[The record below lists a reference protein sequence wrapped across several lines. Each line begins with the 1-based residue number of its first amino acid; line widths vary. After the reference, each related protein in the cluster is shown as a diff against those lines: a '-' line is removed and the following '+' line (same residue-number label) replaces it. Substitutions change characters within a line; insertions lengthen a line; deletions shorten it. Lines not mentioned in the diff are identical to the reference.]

1 MEYQALYR
9 KWRPMTFDDVVG
21 QEHICQTLKNEIKH
35 NRIAHA
41 YLFCG
46 TRGTGKTSTAR
57 IFSRTINC
65 TNPQDGNPCNV
76 CETCVGI
83 LDGSIM
89 DVFEMDAASN
99 NGIDNIREIRDEI
112 AYAPSRCKYKIYIID
127 EAHMITKDAFNA
139 LLKTLEEPPPHVV
152 FILATTEP
160 HRISAPILSRCQR
173 FDFRQITINDIALRL
188 LKIAEAENI
197 DITPDA
203 AEVIAGIADG
213 SMRDAVSALDRCASQ
228 AAEQIKASDV
238 SNILGIADKSSLFG
252 IAEAV
257 AAGDVRGALL
267 DVGMLIDNGAE
278 VLSLFEDLIT
288 HYRNLLIA
296 NAAGGNA
303 ASIASLL
310 DKTEDT
316 AEKYITQA
324 EKYTSSL
331 IIEIITTFSE
341 YVLNA
346 KWMSQPR
353 VALEMALV
361 KVAPN
366 DENMQKAP
374 LGKGGVGETG
384 GGLSIS
390 QSSVSKADSSFA
402 KGAFEPQKTEPIP
415 EPEPALLPKP
425 ITPTLTGDLWK
436 DVLSAIKEESKQ
448 LFGLLSPA
456 KANVSDGVAELV
468 ITNSVAFEK
477 VSRPEGIKY
486 LEELFSKLAS
496 EKITVKITNTND
508 VPESSDDKVAKPQ
521 SSGIDEIIGMQE
533 MFGNIMEIE

>member
-9 KWRPMTFDDVVG
+9 KWRPITFDDVVG

-57 IFSRTINC
+57 IFSRAINC

-76 CETCVGI
+76 CSACVGI

-112 AYAPSRCKYKIYIID
+112 AYAPSRCKYKVYIID

-139 LLKTLEEPPPHVV
+139 LLKTLEEPPAHVV

-173 FDFRQITINDIALRL
+173 FDFRRITINDIANRL
-188 LKIAEAENI
+188 LKIAEAEKI

-228 AAEQIKASDV
+228 AAEQIKAGDV
-238 SNILGIADKSSLFG
+238 SAILGIADKSSLFD
-252 IAEAV
+252 IAEAI
-257 AAGDVRGALL
+257 ANGATNQALIET
-267 DVGMLIDNGAE
+267 GALIDNGAE

-296 NAAGGNA
+296 NTSGGNA
-303 ASIASLL
+303 GVAANLI

-324 EKYTSSL
+324 DKYINSQ
-331 IIEIITTFSE
+331 IIEIITVLSE
-341 YVLNA
+341 SMLNA

-361 KVAPN
+361 KMIAN
-366 DENMQKAP
+366 GDEVQTD
-374 LGKGGVGETG
+374 VGA
-384 GGLSIS
+384 IS
-390 QSSVSKADSSFA
+390 NR
-402 KGAFEPQKTEPIP
+402 PPPIEKPPIEKPKP
-415 EPEPALLPKP
+415 EPKPTSPEPVAEIPPKP
-425 ITPTLTGDLWK
+425 VKPILTGNLWA
-436 DVLSAIKEESKQ
+436 DVLNIIKEESKQ

-456 KANVSDGVAELV
+456 KVNVSDGVAELV

-477 VSRPEGIKY
+477 VSKPEGIKY
-486 LEELFSKLAS
+486 LEDMFSKISGEKIEVKVSDVATGISESDDGEIS
-496 EKITVKITNTND
+496 EKL
-508 VPESSDDKVAKPQ
+508 Q
-521 SSGIDEIIGMQE
+521 QSGIDEIISMQE
-533 MFGNIMEIE
+533 TFGDLMEIQ